1 MVINM
6 LFTLANLMCIVVLVE
21 WVTQLI
27 TKKDYGFLCYLAVA
41 ISIYYMWAVIA
52 TGGIIR

>member
-1 MVINM
+1 MVMFIC
-6 LFTLANLMCIVVLVE
+6 ANVMAIAVLVE
-21 WVTQLI
+21 WITQLI

-52 TGGIIR
+52 TGGIVR

>member
-1 MVINM
+1 MM
-6 LFTLANLMCIVVLVE
+6 FTLANLMCIAVLVE

-27 TKKDYGFLCYLAVA
+27 TKKDYGFLSYLIIA

-52 TGGIIR
+52 TGGILQ

>member
-1 MVINM
+1 MM
-6 LFTLANLMCIVVLVE
+6 FTLANLMCIAVLVE

-27 TKKDYGFLCYLAVA
+27 TKKDYGFLSYLIIA

-52 TGGIIR
+52 TGGIVR

>member
-1 MVINM
+1 M
-6 LFTLANLMCIVVLVE
+6 LFICANIMCIAVLVE

-27 TKKDYGFLCYLAVA
+27 TKKDYGFLCYITVA
-41 ISIYYMWAVIA
+41 ISIYYMWSVLA

>member
-1 MVINM
+1 M
-6 LFTLANLMCIVVLVE
+6 LFTLANLMCIAVLVE

-27 TKKDYGFLCYLAVA
+27 TKKDYGFLSYLIIA

-52 TGGIIR
+52 TGGILQ

>member
-1 MVINM
+1 MVMFICANV
-6 LFTLANLMCIVVLVE
+6 LAIAVLVE
-21 WVTQLI
+21 WITQLI

-52 TGGIIR
+52 TGGIVR